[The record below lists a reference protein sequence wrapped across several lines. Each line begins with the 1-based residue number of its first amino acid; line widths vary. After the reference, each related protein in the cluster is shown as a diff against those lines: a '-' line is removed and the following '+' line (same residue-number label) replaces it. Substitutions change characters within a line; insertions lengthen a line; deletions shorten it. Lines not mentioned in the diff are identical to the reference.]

1 MDNRKKIPKID
12 DVTYYD
18 VINFSEFYSFSTW
31 ILVLNI
37 YDQIK
42 TGNYVKQFLLSFQNM
57 KTELKKLL

>member
-1 MDNRKKIPKID
+1 MVIWKKIPKID

-18 VINFSEFYSFSTW
+18 VINFSEFYSFSAW
-31 ILVLNI
+31 ILELNI

-42 TGNYVKQFLLSFQNM
+42 TGNYVKQFLLSFQDM